1 MELAYMIAGPDRR
14 APEKAVPSMRAKT
27 RWSQL
32 ILVAGAL
39 GGLLLG
45 GTIPPALADD
55 ADLGSTYGRVRFL
68 EGDLSVQ
75 RAGEGETPG
84 DRLTTSDG
92 RAEIGL
98 ADGTVLW
105 LDGGTRLDARNLADV
120 GNRYE
125 STDLLALEGGAMRME
140 VPEFDSK
147 TRSYRIDTEAGSV
160 YLLSGGSFRIE
171 IDDGSTT
178 LYSFRG
184 VAELSGDDGSVLV
197 RTGERSS
204 VQSGRIPSDP
214 RRFNTARLDD
224 FDRFVEARQ
233 EAYLRHDSGE
243 APQNVVEDVP
253 SEVHPYMNE
262 LSYYGSWRSVPDYGW
277 VWRPVYS
284 GSWGPY
290 VNGYWTWC
298 PTGWVWVSYDPWGWA
313 PYHFGRWDFVVD
325 VGWCWIPGRI
335 WSGAWVSFAVG
346 PSYIGWCPLNFYNRP
361 VFHDVTIVNAV
372 NVNVNRLEPRGWRFV
387 SVDRFAD
394 PGARRGVLRPDRL
407 PRGTEVVISSKL
419 PRFDPTDVSG
429 RPDRGARLV
438 ETVRANRAPLPAA
451 FDRNNRPMSFRTQEK
466 PSEARNRRTTTAGS
480 AQGQTRAP
488 RGRPNGRPAP
498 TADRTRPMAQGPM
511 SRPLPRPDRSP
522 AIVGGPQDR
531 TRNSPAG
538 PVRPR
543 GGVFERPREP
553 ARPPTGATQT
563 PRGTDRRQQAG
574 SNVAPRNDAAQPETR
589 RPSPRSDQ
597 MIERLFDGVRGDR
610 GRGRVEP
617 PRGQMTRPPAV
628 APQPPRRPE
637 PKPPAPRPQPP
648 KEREHDGH
656 RR

>member
-1 MELAYMIAGPDRR
+1 
-14 APEKAVPSMRAKT
+14 MRTKT
-27 RWSQL
+27 RWSRL
-32 ILVAGAL
+32 ILAAGAL
-39 GGLLLG
+39 NGLFLG
-45 GTIPPALADD
+45 GRVLPALADD

-68 EGDLSVQ
+68 EGDFSVQ
-75 RAGEGETPG
+75 RTGQGEVAEGTLNSPVTPG

-105 LDGGTRLDARNLADV
+105 LDGGTRLDVRNLADI
-120 GNRYE
+120 GSRYD
-125 STDLLALEGGAMRME
+125 STDLLALEGGALRIE

-147 TRSYRIDTEAGSV
+147 TRSYRVDTEAGSV

-224 FDRFVEARQ
+224 FDRFVESRQ

-243 APQNVVEDVP
+243 APQDIVEEVP
-253 SEVHPYMNE
+253 NEVHPYVNE

-346 PSYIGWCPLNFYNRP
+346 PSYIGWCPLNYYNRP

-387 SVDRFAD
+387 PVDRFAD
-394 PGARRGVLRPDRL
+394 PGGRRPVLRPDRL

-419 PRFDPTDVSG
+419 PRFDPKDVSG

-438 ETVRANRAPLPAA
+438 ETVRANRAPLPVA
-451 FDRNNRPMSFRTQEK
+451 FDRDNRPVPFRNQERAG
-466 PSEARNRRTTTAGS
+466 EARNRRVTPAGS
-480 AQGQTRAP
+480 TQAQPRVP
-488 RGRPNGRPAP
+488 RGRPNGRPTP
-498 TADRTRPMAQGPM
+498 PADQMRPVPQGPM

-522 AIVGGPQDR
+522 AIVGGPQGR
-531 TRNSPAG
+531 ARNSSAG
-538 PVRPR
+538 PDRPR
-543 GGVFERPREP
+543 GGVFERPHEP
-553 ARPPTGATQT
+553 ARPPVGVTQT
-563 PRGTDRRQQAG
+563 PRGNDRRQQPG
-574 SNVAPRNDAAQPETR
+574 SIVAPRSEPAHPEAR
-589 RPSPRSDQ
+589 RPAPRSDL
-597 MIERLFDGVRGDR
+597 MIERLFNGVRGDR
-610 GRGRVEP
+610 GRVEP
-617 PRGQMTRPPAV
+617 PHGQTITRPPAA

-637 PKPPAPRPQPP
+637 PKPAPPRPQPP
-648 KEREHDGH
+648 KEHGNEGH
-656 RR
+656 RH

>member
-1 MELAYMIAGPDRR
+1 
-14 APEKAVPSMRAKT
+14 MRAKT
-27 RWSQL
+27 RWSR
-32 ILVAGAL
+32 LVLVTGAL
-39 GGLLLG
+39 GGFFLG
-45 GTIPPALADD
+45 GQVAPALADE

-75 RAGEGETPG
+75 RTGQGEVAEGTLNSPVTPG

-98 ADGTVLW
+98 ADGTVVW
-105 LDGGTRLDARNLADV
+105 LDGGTRLDVRNLADI
-120 GNRYE
+120 GNRFE
-125 STDLLALEGGAMRME
+125 STDLLALESGALRIE
-140 VPEFDSK
+140 APEFDSK
-147 TRSYRIDTEAGSV
+147 TRSYHVDTEFGSV

-204 VQSGRIPSDP
+204 VQSGRIPSDA

-224 FDRFVEARQ
+224 FDRFVESRQ
-233 EAYLRHDSGE
+233 EAYLRRDSGE
-243 APQNVVEDVP
+243 APQNIVEEVP
-253 SEVHPYMNE
+253 SEVHPYVNE

-277 VWRPVYS
+277 VWRPAYS
-284 GSWGPY
+284 GGWGPY

-313 PYHFGRWDFVVD
+313 PYHFGRWDLVVD
-325 VGWCWIPGRI
+325 VGWCWIPGRV

-361 VFHDVTIVNAV
+361 VFHDVTIINAV

-387 SVDRFAD
+387 PVDRFAD
-394 PGARRGVLRPDRL
+394 PGARRAVLRPDRL
-407 PRGTEVVISSKL
+407 PRGTEVVVSSKL
-419 PRFDPTDVSG
+419 PRFDPKDVAG
-429 RPDRGARLV
+429 RPERGARLV

-451 FDRNNRPMSFRTQEK
+451 FDRDNRPVPFRRQERA
-466 PSEARNRRTTTAGS
+466 SETRNRQITPAGS
-480 AQGQTRAP
+480 PPGQPRTP
-488 RGRPNGRPAP
+488 RGRPDGRPVPPVDQSRP
-498 TADRTRPMAQGPM
+498 TAQGPM
-511 SRPLPRPDRSP
+511 SRPRPRSDRSS
-522 AIVGGPQDR
+522 AVVGGPQDR
-531 TRNSPAG
+531 TRNSPVGPDRTRAG
-538 PVRPR
+538 VI
-543 GGVFERPREP
+543 ERLHEP
-553 ARPPTGATQT
+553 ARPPVGAT
-563 PRGTDRRQQAG
+563 PRGGDRRQPSG
-574 SNVAPRNDAAQPETR
+574 STVAPRTDPGQPQTR
-589 RPSPRSDQ
+589 RPAPRSDQ

-617 PRGQMTRPPAV
+617 PRGQATRPPAV

-637 PKPPAPRPQPP
+637 SRPPAPHPKPP
-648 KEREHDGH
+648 KEHGNEGH